1 MRDFRGCRASATRK
15 ARTARARAQRRHPRR
30 QRRLRARA
38 LRRIANALASDRR
51 QCSTRFARRP
61 GPVTS
66 LSARATSRSTVVL
79 SFEAAGTDGSKPPAA
94 KGYVVKQ
101 SRRPI
106 RTSRDFARAHTLCGA
121 TCRFGVTQVGAAIS
135 LRVVDLRPGTTY
147 HFAVA
152 ARDNVS
158 GKPGARSKPVRV
170 KTRGTA
176 PRAR

>member
-1 MRDFRGCRASATRK
+1 M
-15 ARTARARAQRRHPRR
+15 
-30 QRRLRARA
+30 
-38 LRRIANALASDRR
+38 
-51 QCSTRFARRP
+51 
-61 GPVTS
+61 
-66 LSARATSRSTVVL
+66 VL
-79 SFEAAGTDGSKPPAA
+79 SFDAAGTDGSKPPAA

-106 RTSRDFARAHTLCGA
+106 RTSRDFARAHTLCGGR
-121 TCRFGVTQVGAAIS
+121 CRFGVTQVGAAIS

-158 GKPGARSKPVRV
+158 GKTGARSKPLRV